1 MRSVEIT
8 TVFFD
13 LGNTLVASTS
23 GVEIWRRVMEELGL
37 AVDPRQLEAAIR
49 EEDRAVIPAYYDY
62 RGRMPAFWERYDR
75 RVLDRLGMADRH
87 RHVRRGIEAGF
98 DAGRWA
104 RPYPETREILESL
117 RSMEYRLGV
126 ISNNSD
132 DIHRTLGAH
141 DLARYF
147 DHVTYSQEVRAEK
160 PDPALFRLALDRAEC
175 DPSEAV
181 HVGDIYEAD
190 VVGARAVGI
199 FPVLVDRDDRRPNA
213 DCPRIRDLR
222 ELVPLLKARN
232 F

>member
-1 MRSVEIT
+1 MTSVEIT

-13 LGNTLVASTS
+13 FGNTLVATTS
-23 GVEIWRRVMEELGL
+23 GVEIWRRVMGELGL
-37 AVDPRQLEAAIR
+37 AVDLGQLEAAIR
-49 EEDRAVIPAYYDY
+49 EEDRAFIPAYYDY

-75 RVLDRLGMADRH
+75 RILDRLSIADRDAN
-87 RHVRRGIEAGF
+87 VQRGIEAGF
-98 DAGRWA
+98 DAGRWY

-126 ISNNSD
+126 ISGNTD

-160 PDPALFRLALDRAEC
+160 PDPAVFRLALDRAEC
-175 DPSEAV
+175 DPSEAI

-190 VVGARAVGI
+190 IVGARAVGM

-213 DCPRIRDLR
+213 DCLRIRDLR
-222 ELVPLLKARN
+222 ELVPLLEGRN